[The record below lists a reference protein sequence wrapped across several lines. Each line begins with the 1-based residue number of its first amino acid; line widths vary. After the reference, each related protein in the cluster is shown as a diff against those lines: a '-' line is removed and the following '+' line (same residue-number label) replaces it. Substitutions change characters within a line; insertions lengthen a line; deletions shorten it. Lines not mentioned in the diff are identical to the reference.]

1 MKQADMIVHTH
12 HMYTMEGDG
21 VGYHLDDSVAIVN
34 GKIAKIAPR
43 DEIERE
49 FTAVETLD
57 ATAHLVL
64 PGLID
69 GHMHSTNCAM
79 RGIAQDV
86 GNWMMHGAGPF
97 QTNATSATRR
107 AGSKLAIAEAVMNG
121 TTTIGEEGFALDSP
135 CEFMVFYQLSPQLLL
150 SAFRCTRKK
159 QSCRL

>member
-69 GHMHSTNCAM
+69 GHMHSTN
-79 RGIAQDV
+79 
-86 GNWMMHGAGPF
+86 
-97 QTNATSATRR
+97 
-107 AGSKLAIAEAVMNG
+107 
-121 TTTIGEEGFALDSP
+121 
-135 CEFMVFYQLSPQLLL
+135 LSLIHI
-150 SAFRCTRKK
+150 
-159 QSCRL
+159 

>member
-1 MKQADMIVHTH
+1 MKMKQADMIVHTH

-21 VGYHLDDSVAIVN
+21 VGYHLDDSIAIVN

-86 GNWMMHGAGPF
+86 GNWMMHAQDRF
-97 QTNATSATRR
+97 KRTQRR
-107 AGSKLAIAEAVMNG
+107 QQDGREAS
-121 TTTIGEEGFALDSP
+121 L
-135 CEFMVFYQLSPQLLL
+135 QLPK
-150 SAFRCTRKK
+150 R
-159 QSCRL
+159 